1 MRYLQRK
8 FSTYAKHIGKKNKT
22 KRILIF
28 SLFCDVERLIAVL
41 GADNFKFLL
50 IISQRNKS
58 PLISSFCITF
68 LYSLR
73 LTKENVDESANNADK
88 L

>member
-1 MRYLQRK
+1 M
-8 FSTYAKHIGKKNKT
+8 
-22 KRILIF
+22 
-28 SLFCDVERLIAVL
+28 LIAIL

-58 PLISSFCITF
+58 LLISSFCITF